1 MFFSLLIVTHNTL
14 SHPNQLLN
22 QIAAMILQLNQKEPA
37 RKETE
42 ASQANSF
49 PEPIKNENKVG
60 RNEPCPCGRGK
71 KCCG

>member
-1 MFFSLLIVTHNTL
+1 
-14 SHPNQLLN
+14 
-22 QIAAMILQLNQKEPA
+22 MILQLNQKEPA